1 MMLCVMFNSA
11 APAAAAPLMAPR
23 RGCAAQEE
31 KRSPTRTTA
40 RNPNVRSFTITIST
54 VARGKRLTTVRR
66 ESCRIIRD
74 LGSGN
79 QIDAAMI
86 FAMAPATAE
95 LWLQIESA
103 GEAAYRSG
111 TNATATGSKQRN
123 RGRQADKT
131 KKNPR

>member
-1 MMLCVMFNSA
+1 MMSCVIFNSA
-11 APAAAAPLMAPR
+11 APAAAGLTR
-23 RGCAAQEE
+23 RGATAQEE

-40 RNPNVRSFTITIST
+40 RNPNVRSFTITISA
-54 VARGKRLTTVRR
+54 VARGKRLTTARR

-95 LWLQIESA
+95 LWYQIESA
-103 GEAAYRSG
+103 GEA
-111 TNATATGSKQRN
+111 
-123 RGRQADKT
+123 
-131 KKNPR
+131 